1 MNDKNVSE
9 NRKQMKQLERD
20 MQSRLEQ
27 QGTHFDNLA
36 LKLETE
42 HKQVVSSLQDEI
54 SRLTS
59 ERIQMTNDHEQQLYI
74 HTSSIKSLELKL
86 EKQQVSHQNQFN
98 DVLADLRALEEEKRA
113 IQWQMSDTNKMIA
126 ARIKELEIC
135 LDKANTMAKVEY
147 EKYMYLK
154 QEMEQEFE
162 MSKTAW
168 ISEKD
173 QLNSRLSNIQDKLQ
187 SELKEKNEI
196 KLHATQLELKMTS
209 DITEKSN
216 LIAQLEVELQNIND
230 IEQCRDDDF
239 KAKLMEKELVIK
251 DLEKCQNQLY
261 NQISDLQTEVER
273 SKRESVEQNDE
284 LSSRLEKGL
293 KHQINT
299 LERIAY
305 EQELEELKDQQ
316 QKNCTNID
324 TLTKKNSKLI
334 QQLIECKEKYSEVCE
349 LYDESIRCKSHQE
362 IDQQSDTSLSLQ
374 TRLNELEFENQELLD
389 TIHHMRM
396 DMEDLVKPVQKNPV
410 SLISSADKITDIQND
425 KIIMELQTVI
435 LKQNQ
440 KLDDLQQKF
449 ENSTGSKIQNS
460 NHINPVT
467 DKLLIQQNKLLRD
480 KLERAVGELKNV
492 NQERKRLVELN
503 NKIRANI
510 KIPLSTNDQS
520 TQTNENKENG
530 VGEVAVKQSQR
541 ATISQERIKSKMVKK
556 QLLFKG
562 PLEKQQVREA
572 FKSIGVRNYNDRE

>member
-1 MNDKNVSE
+1 MKQFKSMNDKNVSE
-9 NRKQMKQLERD
+9 NRKHMKQLERD

-86 EKQQVSHQNQFN
+86 EKQQVLHQNQFN
-98 DVLADLRALEEEKRA
+98 EVLADLRCCQSQKQSIEDERNNLNSNLKALEEEKRA

-216 LIAQLEVELQNIND
+216 LIAQLEVELQNVND

-273 SKRESVEQNDE
+273 TKRESVEQNDE
-284 LSSRLEKGL
+284 LSSRLEK
-293 KHQINT
+293 
-299 LERIAY
+299 ERIAY

-349 LYDESIRCKSHQE
+349 LYDESIRCKSQQE
-362 IDQQSDTSLSLQ
+362 IDHQSDTSLSLQ

-449 ENSTGSKIQNS
+449 DNSTSSTIQNS

-480 KLERAVGELKNV
+480 KLERAVVELKNV

-520 TQTNENKENG
+520 TQSNFKES
-530 VGEVAVKQSQR
+530 VLTV
-541 ATISQERIKSKMVKK
+541 
-556 QLLFKG
+556 
-562 PLEKQQVREA
+562 
-572 FKSIGVRNYNDRE
+572 